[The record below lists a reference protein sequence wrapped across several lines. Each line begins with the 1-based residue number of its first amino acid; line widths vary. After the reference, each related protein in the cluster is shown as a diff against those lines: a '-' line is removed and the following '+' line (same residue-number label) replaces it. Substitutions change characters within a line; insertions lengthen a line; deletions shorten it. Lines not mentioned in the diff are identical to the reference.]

1 MPALLTRMSTP
12 PEHRRRRGHHA
23 LDLVGPAH
31 VGRMVRHRHGVLD
44 LQLVAQPAIAV
55 ASPKP
60 LSMRLAPGRGQ
71 GAGDAEP
78 DAAGGAGD
86 DGGLAREWPR
96 GRSDRGQGSGA
107 HVHGRSPF
115 AKSAAVRGRCARPL
129 RPEMPAVHDLDRPR
143 LSAFQLYRAVIDEA
157 GAGGASHRWKCTRS
171 ATLSRLCETLNFTRA
186 AEKCNVT
193 QPSLTRAIK
202 LLEDE
207 LGGPL
212 FNRERNQTHLTELG
226 QLMEPHLREVID
238 QSQAARARASSFFA
252 LRTARLKLGVARGVT
267 LGALDD
273 TIRRFV
279 TAHPDTEIAMH
290 DDRPSELREA
300 LRRGDFELVLLPQR
314 THDLDD
320 LHYYPLGEDRLFA
333 ILPEAHRLAALDLV
347 PLAELADESL
357 VCGDGCPFWEAADRA
372 FREQGISVTPKAI
385 ATRAEWLFELV
396 GAGVGSWRCRPPHRS
411 AAGLVSRPVEGMPP
425 DPRDQPHHQARAAY
439 SPPVKAFV
447 DLALKPRPR
456 PQSIASAA

>member
-1 MPALLTRMSTP
+1 MEM
-12 PEHRRRRGHHA
+12 HQ
-23 LDLVGPAH
+23 
-31 VGRMVRHRHGVLD
+31 VRYF
-44 LQLVAQPAIAV
+44 VA
-55 ASPKP
+55 
-60 LSMRLAPGRGQ
+60 
-71 GAGDAEP
+71 
-78 DAAGGAGD
+78 
-86 DGGLAREWPR
+86 
-96 GRSDRGQGSGA
+96 
-107 HVHGRSPF
+107 
-115 AKSAAVRGRCARPL
+115 
-129 RPEMPAVHDLDRPR
+129 
-143 LSAFQLYRAVIDEA
+143 
-157 GAGGASHRWKCTRS
+157 
-171 ATLSRLCETLNFTRA
+171 LCEMLNFTRA

-226 QLMEPHLREVID
+226 QLMEPHLREVLD
-238 QSQAARARASSFFA
+238 QSQVARARASSFFA

-320 LHYYPLGEDRLFA
+320 LHYYTLGEDRLFA
-333 ILPEAHRLAALDLV
+333 ILPESHRLAALDLV
-347 PLAELADESL
+347 PLAELAGESL

-396 GAGVGSWRCRPPHRS
+396 GAGVGVGL
-411 AAGLVSRPVEGMPP
+411 AAHHSDLPRGLVNRPVEGMSLIHEINLTTK
-425 DPRDQPHHQARAAY
+425 RGRLY

-456 PQSIASAA
+456 PQSVAVAA